1 MSGASDSS
9 TLNEIM
15 PMIYRRFTEKSAEE
29 WRQIYKALQLLEFLI
44 KHGSERVIDDAR
56 NHLTLLKM
64 LRQFQFIDQNG
75 KDQGIN
81 VRNRA
86 KELADL
92 LSDVERIRAERK
104 KARSNKAKYIG
115 VEGGGGFSSSS
126 RYGGFGSESG
136 GYGGSS
142 GGGSAGYGGYSGGVY
157 GDGGGFG
164 GQQDS
169 DFQDTQRRGEQFEEY
184 DEYDEGD
191 RPSRAAA
198 SAARPK
204 RTQAAASAPKK
215 AAPEPAKPKEPE
227 VDLFSFDEPAAPS
240 GSTTSAAPPS
250 TSSGLASLV
259 SNTHDDDEFDDFQS
273 ATPSTQ
279 TTQST
284 VPPPRS
290 FASPVSPQITS
301 HAQGAP
307 FAQPKPVSAPQ
318 QANLGSMVG
327 LAFISPQ
334 PTSGP
339 NYSAFSTPLTTG
351 NALSPKPPAT
361 GYQPAGPNYFTSVPA
376 AGQPSTSASLGAG
389 KSAAKPSASGGDA
402 FGSLWSTV
410 GGNVKKSTTP
420 STGGPAMGQLAKEK
434 SAAGIW
440 GAPAAASNPAG
451 GAGSSNGGNGLDS
464 LL

>member
-1 MSGASDSS
+1 
-9 TLNEIM
+9 
-15 PMIYRRFTEKSAEE
+15 
-29 WRQIYKALQLLEFLI
+29 
-44 KHGSERVIDDAR
+44 
-56 NHLTLLKM
+56 M

-126 RYGGFGSESG
+126 RYGGFGSESA

-142 GGGSAGYGGYSGGVY
+142 GGGNAGYGGYSGGVY

-184 DEYDEGD
+184 DEFDEGD

-198 SAARPK
+198 NAARPK
-204 RTQAAASAPKK
+204 RTPAAASAAKK
-215 AAPEPAKPKEPE
+215 PASEPVKPKEPE

-240 GSTTSAAPPS
+240 GSTTSAAPAS

-259 SNTHDDDEFDDFQS
+259 SNTNDDDEFDDFQS

-279 TTQST
+279 TTQT
-284 VPPPRS
+284 TIPPPRS

-327 LAFISPQ
+327 LASISPQ
-334 PTSGP
+334 PTTNTPGA
-339 NYSAFSTPLTTG
+339 NYSAFSAPLTAT
-351 NALSPKPPAT
+351 NALSPKPAAT
-361 GYQPAGPNYFTSVPA
+361 GYQPAGPNYFTSVPVA
-376 AGQPSTSASLGAG
+376 AQPGTTASLGAG
-389 KSAAKPSASGGDA
+389 KPAAKPSASGGDA

-410 GGNVKKSTTP
+410 GGNAKKNTTP

-440 GAPAAASNPAG
+440 GAPAAAPQPMG
-451 GAGSSNGGNGLDS
+451 GAGSSSGGNGLDS